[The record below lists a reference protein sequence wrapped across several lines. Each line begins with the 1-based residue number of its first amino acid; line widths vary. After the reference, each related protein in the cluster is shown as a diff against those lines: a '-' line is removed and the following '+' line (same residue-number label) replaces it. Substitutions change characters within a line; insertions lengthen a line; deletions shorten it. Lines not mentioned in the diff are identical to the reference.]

1 MSSFLPEPLPS
12 AARERVVERLTRLY
26 AQDALS
32 DSVFEAQLQQVYA
45 ATSLAELDAI
55 VAALPPE
62 HEAQD
67 TRLRAFLSGAE
78 RKLVTTVPRE
88 LKIRAHLAYVE
99 LDLTDATFQPG
110 VTTIDVG
117 AFMGYVQIRFPPGVR
132 VENAGR
138 AVVGYFSSKGPA
150 APEGA
155 GVPVIRIV
163 GWAWFGFAEGV
174 VAPTEHE

>member
-1 MSSFLPEPLPS
+1 MTSFLPEPLPS

-32 DSVFEAQLQQVYA
+32 ESVFEAQLQRVYA

-55 VAALPPE
+55 AAALPPE
-62 HEAQD
+62 HQAHE

-78 RKLVTTVPRE
+78 RKIVTTVPRE

-138 AVVGYFSSKGPA
+138 AVIGYFSSKGPA

-155 GVPVIRIV
+155 GVAVVRIV
-163 GWAWFGFAEGV
+163 GWAWFGFAEGIV
-174 VAPTEHE
+174 VGQERT